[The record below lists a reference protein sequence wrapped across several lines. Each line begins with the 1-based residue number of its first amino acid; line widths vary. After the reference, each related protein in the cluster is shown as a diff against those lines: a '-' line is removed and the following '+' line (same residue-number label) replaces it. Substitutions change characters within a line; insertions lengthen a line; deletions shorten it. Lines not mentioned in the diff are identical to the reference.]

1 MSLLLDTLKAIK
13 TLSEKTDRVLLF
25 HSGAGKDSIA
35 LLELLSPHFK
45 QVVCVY
51 MYAVKDLNHINKY
64 IKWAENRYKN
74 AKFIQTPHYSYY
86 NNKKYGVFGAEQIPY
101 AEYNLSKITDKI
113 IEQTGI
119 EWVVYGFKQSDS
131 LNRRLMLR
139 GYENEIT
146 NEKTKKV
153 YPLSK
158 WKNKDVINFIKKKR
172 LIEPLK
178 YGNTGNTRSQGTDFT
193 NISFLLW
200 CRQNEPNDLKK
211 VIAEYPDVERIL
223 FEYDYAEQNKTK

>member
-45 QVVCVY
+45 EV
-51 MYAVKDLNHINKY
+51 
-64 IKWAENRYKN
+64 YKN

-86 NNKKYGVFGAEQIPY
+86 NNKKHGVFGAEQIPY

-113 IEQTGI
+113 IEETGI
-119 EWVVYGFKQSDS
+119 EWAVYGFKQSDS

-146 NEKTKKV
+146 NEKTKKL

-172 LIEPLK
+172 LREPLK
-178 YGNTGNTRSQGTDFT
+178 YGNTGNTRSQGTD
-193 NISFLLW
+193 IMDLSFLLW

>member
-13 TLSEKTDRVLLF
+13 TLSKKTDRVLLF

-45 QVVCVY
+45 QVICVY

-119 EWVVYGFKQSDS
+119 EWAVYGFKQSDS

-158 WKNKDVINFIKKKR
+158 WKNKDVLNFIKKKR

>member
-1 MSLLLDTLKAIK
+1 MNLLSNTLKSIQ
-13 TLSEKTDRVLLF
+13 TLSKKTDRVLLF

-35 LLELLSPHFK
+35 LLEMLSPYFRET
-45 QVVCVY
+45 VCVY
-51 MYAVKDLNHINKY
+51 MYMVPDLNHINKY
-64 IKWAENRYKN
+64 IKWAEKRYKN
-74 AKFIQTPHYSYY
+74 ARFIQTPHYAYY
-86 NNKKYGVFGAEQIPY
+86 NYKKMGFAETKQIPY

-113 IEQTGI
+113 IELTGI

-146 NEKTKKV
+146 NEKTKKI
-153 YPLSK
+153 YPLSR
-158 WKNKDVINFIKKKR
+158 WKNKDVLNYIRKQR

-178 YGNTGNTRSQGTDFT
+178 YGNSGNTRSQGTDFT

-200 CRQNEPNDLKK
+200 CRKNEPNDLKK
-211 VIAEYPDVERIL
+211 IIAEYPDVERIL

>member
-1 MSLLLDTLKAIK
+1 MNLLLDTLQSIK
-13 TLSEKTDRVLLF
+13 TLSKRTDRVLLF

-35 LLELLSPHFK
+35 LLEMLSSYFRE
-45 QVVCVY
+45 VVCVY
-51 MYAVKDLNHINKY
+51 MYMVPNFNHINKY
-64 IKWAENRYKN
+64 IKWAEKRYKN
-74 AKFIQTPHYSYY
+74 AKFVQTPHYAYY
-86 NNKKYGVFGAEQIPY
+86 NYKKMGFANTEQIPY
-101 AEYNLSKITDKI
+101 AEYNLSKITKKI

-139 GYENEIT
+139 GYENEIIS
-146 NEKTKKV
+146 EKTKKV

-158 WKNKDVINFIKKKR
+158 WKNKDVLNYIKKQR

-178 YGNTGNTRSQGTDFT
+178 YGNTGNTRSQGTDIT
-193 NISFLLW
+193 DISFLLW
-200 CRQNEPNDLKK
+200 CRKNEPDDLKK

-223 FEYDYAEQNKTK
+223 FEHDYAEQNKTK